1 MLRMARAA
9 GCDTYEA
16 FRAPF
21 QRALTRHGSGLA
33 RPRRAP
39 AGPRAETPA
48 VDARAALTR
57 WQTAALE
64 SIGAVSADSA
74 FDEAAATL
82 LAARQAGF
90 LGTRSAFGIAFQ
102 MRYAYQMLCR
112 NGMLIGGLGGASSDE
127 ADTLGQGDALVV
139 VTQAPYA
146 AATLELARSAAE
158 RGAAVIALT
167 DAPPARSFRSPAMSC
182 ASRGRDAP
190 GDTGGPASFFHSTA
204 GLLGLAEHLI
214 ARVAVLGGDGVL
226 QRLSEIESR
235 QRADGVYWPETPG
248 RPAPPARGA
257 ESAARLT
264 LSGTCVMTRSRVF
277 HRSLRAT
284 PPSPC
289 AARGAWLYDQ
299 SGRAYLDGSGGA
311 AVSCLG
317 HNHPDVLAAMH
328 AQIDALAYAH
338 TSFFTT
344 EAAESLAAML
354 VEDAPAGTSHAYF
367 VSGGSGPSRPR

>member
-1 MLRMARAA
+1 MTSTLQDRLRDMLPGLPAELQRAARWALDNPAEVGLWSMRRQAQAVGVAPATMLRMARAA

-21 QRALTRHGSGLA
+21 QRALTQGMEAGWRDRAA
-33 RPRRAP
+33 RLQAR
-39 AGPRAETPA
+39 RAETPA

-64 SIGAVSADSA
+64 SIGAVNADSA

-167 DAPPARSFRSPAMSC
+167 DAPTSPILPFARHVLRFARPRMRPATRADPLRS
-182 ASRGRDAP
+182 
-190 GDTGGPASFFHSTA
+190 STA
-204 GLLGLAEHLI
+204 
-214 ARVAVLGGDGVL
+214 R
-226 QRLSEIESR
+226 
-235 QRADGVYWPETPG
+235 RACSAWPST
-248 RPAPPARGA
+248 
-257 ESAARLT
+257 
-264 LSGTCVMTRSRVF
+264 
-277 HRSLRAT
+277 
-284 PPSPC
+284 
-289 AARGAWLYDQ
+289 
-299 SGRAYLDGSGGA
+299 
-311 AVSCLG
+311 
-317 HNHPDVLAAMH
+317 
-328 AQIDALAYAH
+328 
-338 TSFFTT
+338 
-344 EAAESLAAML
+344 
-354 VEDAPAGTSHAYF
+354 
-367 VSGGSGPSRPR
+367 

>member
-1 MLRMARAA
+1 MEAGWRDRAA
-9 GCDTYEA
+9 
-16 FRAPF
+16 RL
-21 QRALTRHGSGLA
+21 QA
-33 RPRRAP
+33 R
-39 AGPRAETPA
+39 RAETPA

-64 SIGAVSADSA
+64 SIGAVNADSA

-158 RGAAVIALT
+158 RAAVIALT

-182 ASRGRDAP
+182 ASRPEDAP

-235 QRADGVYWPETPG
+235 QRADGVLARNAWPP
-248 RPAPPARGA
+248 
-257 ESAARLT
+257 
-264 LSGTCVMTRSRVF
+264 
-277 HRSLRAT
+277 SLRA
-284 PPSPC
+284 
-289 AARGAWLYDQ
+289 R
-299 SGRAYLDGSGGA
+299 R
-311 AVSCLG
+311 
-317 HNHPDVLAAMH
+317 
-328 AQIDALAYAH
+328 
-338 TSFFTT
+338 
-344 EAAESLAAML
+344 
-354 VEDAPAGTSHAYF
+354 
-367 VSGGSGPSRPR
+367 

>member
-1 MLRMARAA
+1 MTSTLQDRLRDMLPGLPAELQRAARWALDNPAEVGLWSMRRQAQAVGVAPATMLRMARAA

-21 QRALTRHGSGLA
+21 QRALTQGMEAGWRDRAA
-33 RPRRAP
+33 RLQAR
-39 AGPRAETPA
+39 RAETPA

-64 SIGAVSADSA
+64 SIGAVNADSA

-248 RPAPPARGA
+248 RPASRAR
-257 ESAARLT
+257 R
-264 LSGTCVMTRSRVF
+264 
-277 HRSLRAT
+277 
-284 PPSPC
+284 
-289 AARGAWLYDQ
+289 
-299 SGRAYLDGSGGA
+299 
-311 AVSCLG
+311 
-317 HNHPDVLAAMH
+317 
-328 AQIDALAYAH
+328 
-338 TSFFTT
+338 
-344 EAAESLAAML
+344 
-354 VEDAPAGTSHAYF
+354 
-367 VSGGSGPSRPR
+367 